1 MDISTIPVKDRL
13 YQFEHVQERLC
24 LKNLAEKEA
33 IKIEEVVEEIAA
45 NAADEE
51 KFIYVILIFTRLK
64 IMPEKTRVA
73 EYPAAENKTDEDLL
87 GDLLLR
93 LRVGTSE

>member
-33 IKIEEVVEEIAA
+33 IKIEEMVKEIAA

-51 KFIYVILIFTRLK
+51 KIVYVILMFTRLK

-73 EYPAAENKTDEDLL
+73 EYPAAKNKTDEDLL
-87 GDLLLR
+87 GDLMLR
-93 LRVGTSE
+93 LRIANSE